1 MSGYIRLI
9 SGGAFVAVF
18 VLSIIIFAT
27 QFAIDNDSDISII
40 NDDRYTDLRNSLDG
54 QLDDLTNDSKV
65 SQDMLFKTTLEAG
78 DEHSSTGAQFKIGP
92 LTALGLAVTSFNTGF
107 YTIFGRKFSFIATA
121 LVAMLTFIIG
131 YFTIKAWLGRSP
143 E

>member
-18 VLSIIIFAT
+18 VLSIIIFAI
-27 QFAIDNDSDISII
+27 QFAIDNDSDISIV
-40 NDDRYTDLRNSLDG
+40 NDERYTDLRSSLTN
-54 QLDDLTNDSKV
+54 QLDDLKNDSV
-65 SQDMLFKTTLEAG
+65 TSQDMLFKTTLEAG

-92 LTALGLAVTSFNTGF
+92 LTALGLAITSFNVGF
-107 YTIFGRKFSFIATA
+107 YTIFGREFSFLATA
-121 LVAMLTFIIG
+121 LVSILTFIIG